1 MGSSHQLT
9 MRRGP
14 FPNKEYPLTEDHTLI
29 GRATA
34 CTIYIPDPEI
44 SRQHVRV
51 VAQGANLY
59 AVEDLGS
66 TNGTFVNGRRITSLT
81 PLNPNDTVDLGEAL
95 QFVFESVVVET
106 AVTPDFI
113 IPGTSDDYVMEDAQA
128 EAVANADNMAAPQ
141 YPSADPSP
149 TPSTPQE
156 PEQVIVHQIEQP
168 RSSKRG
174 LIGCGVVL
182 LIMLCCVGLVFALDA
197 YNGGRL
203 LYCGPLRPF
212 WDVILLPFGSSSCG

>member
-9 MRRGP
+9 MRHGP
-14 FPNKEYPLTEDHTLI
+14 FPNKHYPLIEDHTVI
-29 GRATA
+29 GRATS
-34 CTIYIPDPEI
+34 CTIHIPDPEI

-59 AVEDLGS
+59 AIEDLGS

-81 PLNPNDTVDLGEAL
+81 PLNPGDTVDLGEAL
-95 QFVFESVVVET
+95 QFTFEPIVTEP
-106 AVTPDFI
+106 AVAPDFI
-113 IPGTSDDYVMEDAQA
+113 TPDTGGYAMT
-128 EAVANADNMAAPQ
+128 DNQPTPPSPPSPPSPPAPSPAPAAAP
-141 YPSADPSP
+141 P
-149 TPSTPQE
+149 
-156 PEQVIVHQIEQP
+156 PEQVIVHHIEQP

-174 LIGCGVVL
+174 WIGCGMVL

-197 YNGGRL
+197 YDGGRL

-212 WDVILLPFGSSSCG
+212 WEVILLPFGSPACG

>member
-14 FPNKEYPLTEDHTLI
+14 FLNKNYPLTEDHTII
-29 GRATA
+29 GRATS
-34 CTIYIPDPEI
+34 CNIHIPDPEI

-51 VAQGANLY
+51 VAQGADLY

-81 PLNPNDTVDLGEAL
+81 PLNPSDIIDLGEAL
-95 QFVFESVVVET
+95 QFTFEPIVEE
-106 AVTPDFI
+106 VSSTPDFI
-113 IPGTSDDYVMEDAQA
+113 IPGTGEYVVADAQA
-128 EAVANADNMAAPQ
+128 EAAAMASPPLP
-141 YPSADPSP
+141 PSDPSP
-149 TPSTPQE
+149 TPAAPQQ
-156 PEQVIVHQIEQP
+156 PERVIVHQIEQP

-174 LIGCGVVL
+174 LIGCGMVL
-182 LIMLCCVGLVFALDA
+182 LIMLCCVGLIFALDA
-197 YNGGRL
+197 YDSGRL

>member
-1 MGSSHQLT
+1 MGSSHQLI

-14 FPNKEYPLTEDHTLI
+14 FPNKQYPLTEDHTLI

-81 PLNPNDTVDLGEAL
+81 PLNPGDTVDLGEAL
-95 QFVFESVVVET
+95 QFVFEPIVVKAAT
-106 AVTPDFI
+106 TPDFI
-113 IPGTSDDYVMEDAQA
+113 IPGTGEYVVEDAQA
-128 EAVANADNMAAPQ
+128 EAAAMVDQ
-141 YPSADPSP
+141 QMPSADPSP
-149 TPSTPQE
+149 TPATPQE
-156 PEQVIVHQIEQP
+156 PERVIVHETQQTG
-168 RSSKRG
+168 SSKRV

-182 LIMLCCVGLVFALDA
+182 LIMLCCVALVFALDA
-197 YNGGRL
+197 YDSGRL

-212 WDVILLPFGSSSCG
+212 WDVVLLPFGSSSCG

>member
-14 FPNKEYPLTEDHTLI
+14 FPNKQYPLTEDHTLI

-81 PLNPNDTVDLGEAL
+81 PLNPGDTVDLGEAL
-95 QFVFESVVVET
+95 QFVFEPIVVKAAT
-106 AVTPDFI
+106 TPHFI
-113 IPGTSDDYVMEDAQA
+113 IPGTGEYVVEDAQA
-128 EAVANADNMAAPQ
+128 EAAA
-141 YPSADPSP
+141 SAAAMADPSP
-149 TPSTPQE
+149 TPQE
-156 PEQVIVHQIEQP
+156 PERVIVHQIEQP
-168 RSSKRG
+168 RSSSSKRG

-197 YNGGRL
+197 YDGGRL
-203 LYCGPLRPF
+203 LYCGPLQSF
-212 WDVILLPFGSSSCG
+212 WNVILLPFGSSSCG